1 MSNLMSWIVKKIK
14 PVQMNNHARGGIQVG
29 AIHGKVTII
38 NVTLGNGGD
47 CSFILKGQ
55 TVLQRTGNPKVGA
68 NCPRALE

>member
-38 NVTLGNGGD
+38 NVTLGNGSD

-55 TVLQRTGNPKVGA
+55 TVLQRTGPARIGA
-68 NCPRALE
+68 NRPHSLE